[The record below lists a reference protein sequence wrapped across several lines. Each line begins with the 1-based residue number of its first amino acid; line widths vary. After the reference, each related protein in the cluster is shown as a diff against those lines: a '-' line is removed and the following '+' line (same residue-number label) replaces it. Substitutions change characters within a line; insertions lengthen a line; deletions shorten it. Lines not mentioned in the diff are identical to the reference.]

1 MKRVLLSVLLL
12 TGLSSAAS
20 GAGIERE
27 FSITGYYSPLP
38 DQSYYVTG
46 SYEGDVRLNGQGTHG
61 ADGTAVFPGMIAAPY
76 DYPYGTK
83 ICIDG
88 WGCGSVHDRGGAI
101 VNKGVRDV
109 ARHDRLDL
117 WMGYGE
123 VGLARA
129 LEIGLWHTKGTIYSA
144 ESSVELGVNFK
155 AVAPIAKVVEVPAVE
170 PFNENLSIGSLGDE
184 VARLQEDLAELGY
197 FTAEETGQYGGLT
210 QAAVLEFQIE
220 NFVIEDATSA
230 GAGVFGPKTREA
242 FGESLKK
249 HRLSVALRRRW
260 DESHFD
266 ENLSRG
272 ARSEYVWILQEFLI
286 QKEYLV
292 HEPTGYFGKLTREAL
307 IAFQLDQGLIE
318 SAASAGAGN
327 VGPKTRAVLNAYM
340 AQRKVLIAAEKEA
353 VIAFNQK
360 QKRMQFLA
368 GKPSPVQLAQR

>member
-1 MKRVLLSVLLL
+1 M
-12 TGLSSAAS
+12 
-20 GAGIERE
+20 ERE

-46 SYEGDVRLNGQGTHG
+46 SFEGDVRLNGQGTHG

-76 DYPYGTK
+76 DYAYGTK

-88 WGCGSVHDRGGAI
+88 WGCGAVHDRGGAI

-123 VGLARA
+123 AGLTRA
-129 LEIGLWHTKGTIYSA
+129 LEVGLWHTQGTIYPANS
-144 ESSVELGVNFK
+144 EVQLGVNFK
-155 AVAPIAKVVEVPAVE
+155 AVAPIAQIVEVPAAE
-170 PFNENLSIGSLGDE
+170 PFAENLSLGSLGDE
-184 VARLQEDLAELGY
+184 VTRLQEDLAELGY
-197 FTAEETGQYGGLT
+197 LTAEETGQYGGLT
-210 QAAVLEFQIE
+210 KAAVLEFQLE
-220 NFVIEDATSA
+220 NFVIEDEQSP

-242 FGESLKK
+242 FAQVLQK
-249 HRLSVALRRRW
+249 HRLSLALRRRW
-260 DESHFD
+260 EESHFD

-272 ARSEYVWILQEFLI
+272 ARSEDVWMLQEFLI

-318 SAASAGAGN
+318 TPDSAGAGN
-327 VGPKTRAVLNAYM
+327 VGPKTRQVLNDYLSTRKDRVAAEEQAVLAFEQ
-340 AQRKVLIAAEKEA
+340 QRARL
-353 VIAFNQK
+353 
-360 QKRMQFLA
+360 QFLA
-368 GKPSPVQLAQR
+368 GNPNPKQVAQR